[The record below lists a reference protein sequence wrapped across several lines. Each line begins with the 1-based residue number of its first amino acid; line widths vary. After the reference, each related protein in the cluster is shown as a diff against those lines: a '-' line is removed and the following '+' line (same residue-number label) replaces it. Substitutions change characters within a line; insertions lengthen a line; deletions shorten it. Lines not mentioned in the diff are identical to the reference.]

1 MWTYEEKEGLLEH
14 ITVVYKYKDGIHK
27 GYRLLAH
34 NGYAIRYIEDEGYTD
49 DEGIYH
55 RLAYSKQIN
64 GGLWMN
70 INDYV
75 AEKINEEMEVC

>member
-14 ITVVYKYKDGIHK
+14 ITVVYKYKDGVQK

-34 NGYAIRYIEDEGYTD
+34 NEYAIRYVSDEGHTD
-49 DEGIYH
+49 DEGLYH
-55 RLAYSKQIN
+55 HPGYSKQIN